1 MAAPSETVILEG
13 MYVRLEPLGMH
24 HLEGLCLV
32 GLDPDLWAHGTT
44 RIATEADMRK
54 YVHTA
59 LEWHIEGTALPFAIL
74 ERSSQQIVGST
85 RFANIEPAHKRL
97 EIGWTWIAKPWQRTA
112 VNTETKYLL
121 LRHAFETLRYHRV
134 EFKTDALN
142 QRSRRALLRLGA
154 TEEGTLRKHMIVQEG
169 RVRDS
174 VYFSILDSEWPHIKE
189 RLEGMLHGRDT
200 PPRGAP
206 DVLDLS

>member
-1 MAAPSETVILEG
+1 MAAPFETVVLEG
-13 MYVRLEPLGMH
+13 TYVRLEPLGMH

-32 GLDPDLWAHGTT
+32 GLDPDLWEHATV
-44 RIATEADMRK
+44 RIETEADMRK

-59 LEWHIEGTALPFAIL
+59 LQWHIEGTALPFAIL
-74 ERSSQQIVGST
+74 ERLSQRIVGST
-85 RFANIEPAHKRL
+85 RFANIEPMHKRL
-97 EIGWTWIAKPWQRTA
+97 EIGWTWIGRPWQRTA

-121 LRHAFETLRYHRV
+121 LRHAFETMQYHRV

-142 QRSRRALLRLGA
+142 HRSRRALLRLGA
-154 TEEGTLRKHMIVQEG
+154 TEEGVLRKHMIVQEG

-189 RLEGMLHGRDT
+189 KLERMIHRRDMPT
-200 PPRGAP
+200 REPP